1 MFRHGNLIRSACERV
16 EQHMQTTKW
25 NAKGGSCTNACVRFF
40 FHGQKEEAGN
50 GKESECIVL
59 SDSLFHENNPD
70 ALVAA
75 KRHEKKW
82 ERKHFQPTTE
92 RNMHSVYVCESFS
105 PVTIAMMMMSQVHE

>member
-1 MFRHGNLIRSACERV
+1 MARKKKPAMGRKASA
-16 EQHMQTTKW
+16 
-25 NAKGGSCTNACVRFF
+25 FF
-40 FHGQKEEAGN
+40 
-50 GKESECIVL
+50 SL
-59 SDSLFHENNPD
+59 TLLFHENNPD